1 MAYVQKH
8 SSTAGETASEQNS
21 AHLMKDSETG
31 LHLLK
36 SVSSVPSSLSGYGGF
51 NMGSLIA
58 RKGGRTY
65 AGTSYNQTSSQDGIW
80 YQVYSS
86 TYNAMRYQTSF
97 GTGINLSPVFTTDTT
112 NTSVAMFRAYTGR
125 NRGNV
130 SNTSKAAPTI
140 KYLPTGQS
148 DIKMSDFLGY
158 SHSPITDDMCGMH
171 SLARSRAS
179 TPSASVSYQ
188 ACFPAAPFTGIAGV
202 SAYNLSFIRSGAL
215 WWTQDP
221 HSGGTKKHVTA
232 PPTAT
237 VSTSNNTH
245 NSHMGIMYI
254 YQHLGL
260 VAGDPSGRNNMWQEY
275 YLPTVCAAGD
285 RIVVIRQS
293 SGGTMYTFNTSSAPN
308 SFYVRTE
315 GGSSISGQTFTTH
328 YGPTK
333 NETGDD
339 TWVEV
344 TSMVCSGG
352 EARIGVNPYHSSNQS
367 QHLWAVYIIKGPQAY
382 IIAATRQ
389 KYTGKSDTSTNRQTQ
404 FNNGSSGNYNSIN
417 QQEGIITTAMSPFV
431 GRNLSHS
438 ISTFPN
444 VIRSGSATHDEEI
457 LDFAWTS
464 DSGSS
469 SYNGVW
475 NGSISVNT
483 APHYSVSG
491 YKGSTS
497 FASVMS
503 PMFAHHHLTCDYDR
517 ILLTFQRGTGSA
529 GGV

>member
-8 SSTAGETASEQNS
+8 SSTAGETASEQNP

-31 LHLLK
+31 LHLLN

-58 RKGGRTY
+58 RKGGTTY
-65 AGTSYNQTSSQDGIW
+65 AGSSYNQSSNQDGIW
-80 YQVYSS
+80 YQLYSS
-86 TYNAMRYQTSF
+86 TYNSMKYQTSF
-97 GTGINLSPVFTTDTT
+97 GIGIGASPVFATDTT

-179 TPSASVSYQ
+179 TPSASVTYQ

-202 SAYNLSFIRSGAL
+202 SSQQFAFVRAGAL
-215 WWTQDP
+215 WWTQDA
-221 HSGGTKKHVTA
+221 HSGGTQKHVTA
-232 PPTAT
+232 PDTDT
-237 VSTSNNTH
+237 VEASISTH

-260 VAGDPSGRNNMWQEY
+260 IAGDPAGRNNAWQEY

-293 SGGTMYTFNTSSAPN
+293 SGGTMYTFNTSGAPN

-333 NETGDD
+333 NETGTDS
-339 TWVEV
+339 WVEV
-344 TSMVCSGG
+344 TSMTCSGG

-382 IIAATRQ
+382 IQGVSRT
-389 KYTGKSDTSTNRQTQ
+389 KLTGKSDTSTNRQTQ
-404 FNNGSSGNYNSIN
+404 FNNSHSGSYNN
-417 QQEGIITTAMSPFV
+417 ANHQEGKITTAMSPFV

-438 ISTFPN
+438 QSTFPN

-464 DSGSS
+464 DTGSS

-483 APHYSVSG
+483 GPHYAVAQ
-491 YKGSTS
+491 YKGSTFS
-497 FASVMS
+497 AVNTG
-503 PMFAHHHLTCDYDR
+503 PMWAAHHLSCDYDR
-517 ILLTFQRGTGSA
+517 IIIEFQRGTGTA
-529 GGV
+529 GN